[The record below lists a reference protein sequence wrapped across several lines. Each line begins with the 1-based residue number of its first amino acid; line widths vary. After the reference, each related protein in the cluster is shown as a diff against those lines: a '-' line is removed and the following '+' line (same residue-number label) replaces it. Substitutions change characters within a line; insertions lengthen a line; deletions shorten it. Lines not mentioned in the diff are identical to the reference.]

1 MFFLFSKI
9 EQEAHYTEGLENPRN
24 SSNPM
29 VFGIYRTRSRTAFF
43 TVYSKKAFGEFWD
56 DTARKKI
63 PTRLWTAEMKT
74 FAKQKI
80 TTAPQPPFIF
90 KFTFIGWIFVFLI
103 FGLFGYI
110 IYDSVKPSLPESAE
124 YVAMK
129 QAPAEGDIY
138 FGHYEAYK
146 EAGSRISTSIG
157 FGWFKV
163 VSVKGNIFYISRSTQ
178 MNKGYKPKEEL
189 NSITFEAES
198 IPVTITEQQSYMIN
212 LKSADGKTE
221 LYFTD
226 KK

>member
-1 MFFLFSKI
+1 MFFLISKI
-9 EQEAHYTEGLENPRN
+9 EQAVHDTQGLENPKKAD
-24 SSNPM
+24 NPM
-29 VFGIYRTRSRTAFF
+29 VLGIYRTRSRTAFF

-56 DTARKKI
+56 RKERKKI
-63 PTRLWTAEMKT
+63 PNRLWTPEMSA
-74 FAKQKI
+74 FLKQK
-80 TTAPQPPFIF
+80 TATAPQPPFIF
-90 KFTFIGWIFVFLI
+90 KFTLTGWIFVFFI

-110 IYDSVKPSLPESAE
+110 IYDSVKPSLPEPAE

-129 QAPAEGDIY
+129 QAPAEGDTY

-146 EAGSRISTSIG
+146 EAGSSISSGVG

-163 VSVKGNIFYISRSTQ
+163 VKAEGNVYHIARAAEMS
-178 MNKGYKPKEEL
+178 KGYKPKEHL
-189 NSITFEAES
+189 NSTVFETES

-212 LKSADGKTE
+212 LKAVDGKTE